1 MTSAFYGQISKIGIL
16 PVSLLGSLIKQEMR
30 STAFGKIY
38 IKNKKCRTKSVAIRP
53 HLFDI
58 SFFSLSVSII
68 PLNHLLDKL

>member
-1 MTSAFYGQISKIGIL
+1 MMETSEKMLFPVTELWLFTGFWNF

-38 IKNKKCRTKSVAIRP
+38 IKIKKCRTKSVAIRP

-58 SFFSLSVSII
+58 
-68 PLNHLLDKL
+68 